1 MTGISRR
8 NFLGTGAATLAA
20 GAAMAARP
28 ATAQGMDGTGS
39 GEGPAEILSVV
50 DAPWTSAKIID
61 TDKMAW
67 EADKTWKRKLLYSN
81 DISGSHLML
90 LYTPPGWRGGVL
102 HYHLFH
108 EWVYV
113 MSGDLT
119 NHDYSSVNQKVGYMK
134 QFREGDWLDRP
145 AFGLHADEPGRLPSQ
160 IGSFLIIMEEGT
172 VTLSPDK
179 SSPWYSED
187 YKKVREWTMPRI
199 VDTIGDMPWS
209 DEGSVDGL
217 KVKRL
222 ADDPARGFR
231 ANLFWLPAG
240 WKSGQS
246 RDFAR
251 AYHYE
256 EALEFNFVLVGDMK
270 IQPYKNPKTKAEPIE
285 LGRYSLFQRGPKCI
299 AGLVDGVVTEEGCIW
314 LQVTYGNGREAK
326 VSDHPIGEQ
335 IHV

>member
-1 MTGISRR
+1 MVELSRR
-8 NFLGTGAATLAA
+8 NFLGTSAAALGAV
-20 GAAMAARP
+20 AARP
-28 ATAQGMDGTGS
+28 AIGQGMDGQRS
-39 GEGPAEILSVV
+39 GDGPAEISSTAN
-50 DAPWTSAKIID
+50 APWTPAKVIH
-61 TDKMAW
+61 TDKMNW
-67 EADKTWKRKLLYSN
+67 EHDMTWQRKLLYNN
-81 DISGSHLML
+81 DVSGSHLML
-90 LYTPPGWRGGVL
+90 LYIPPGWKGGIL

-160 IGSFLIIMEEGT
+160 IGSFLMIMEEGT

-179 SSPWYSED
+179 TSPWYSED

-199 VDTIGDMPWS
+199 VDTIGDMHWS

-231 ANLFWLPAG
+231 ANLFWMPAG
-240 WKSGQS
+240 WESKQS
-246 RDFAR
+246 RDYAR
-251 AYHYE
+251 GYYYE
-256 EALEFNFVLVGDMK
+256 EALEFNFILVGDMK
-270 IQPYKNPKTKAEPIE
+270 IQPYQNPKTKTEPIE
-285 LGRYSLFQRGPKCI
+285 LNRYSFFQRGPKCI
-299 AGLVDGVVTEEGCIW
+299 AGLVDGAVTQNGCIW
-314 LQVTYGNGREAK
+314 LQVTYGNGKEAI
-326 VSDHPIGEQ
+326 VSDHPIGQQ
-335 IHV
+335 IRI

>member
-1 MTGISRR
+1 MVELSRR
-8 NFLGTGAATLAA
+8 NFLGTGAAALAA
-20 GAAMAARP
+20 VAAR
-28 ATAQGMDGTGS
+28 TASGQGMDGQQQND
-39 GEGPAEILSVV
+39 GPVEILSAV
-50 DAPWTSAKIID
+50 DAPWTAARVIH
-61 TDKMAW
+61 TDNMAW
-67 EADKTWKRKLLYSN
+67 EHDMTWQRKLLYN
-81 DISGSHLML
+81 NEVSGSHLML
-90 LYTPPGWRGGVL
+90 LYVPPGWKGGIL

-119 NHDYSSVNQKVGYMK
+119 NHDYSSINQKVGYMK

-160 IGSFLIIMEEGT
+160 IGSFLMIMEEGT

-231 ANLFWLPAG
+231 ANLFWMPAG
-240 WKSGQS
+240 WKSSQS
-246 RDFAR
+246 REYAR
-251 AYHYE
+251 AYYYE

-270 IQPYKNPKTKAEPIE
+270 IQPYQNPKTKTEPIQ
-285 LGRYSLFQRGPKCI
+285 LGRYSLFHRGPKCI
-299 AGLVDGVVTEEGCIW
+299 SGLMDGTVTQDGCIW
-314 LQVTYGNGREAK
+314 LQVSYGNGREAK
-326 VSDHPIGEQ
+326 VSDHPIGQQ
-335 IHV
+335 IRV

>member
-1 MTGISRR
+1 MVELSRR
-8 NFLGTGAATLAA
+8 NFLGTGAAALTAV
-20 GAAMAARP
+20 
-28 ATAQGMDGTGS
+28 ATRSASDQGMDEQQS
-39 GEGPAEILSVV
+39 GESPAEILSAT
-50 DAPWTSAKIID
+50 DGPWTPARVID

-67 EADKTWKRKLLYSN
+67 EHDMTWQRKLLYNN
-81 DISGSHLML
+81 DVSGSHLML
-90 LYTPPGWRGGVL
+90 LYTPPGWTGGIL

-113 MSGDLT
+113 ISGDLT
-119 NHDYSSVNQKVGYMK
+119 NHDYSSVNQKVGYMQ
-134 QFREGDWLDRP
+134 QFRQGDWLDRP

-160 IGSFLIIMEEGT
+160 IGCFLMIMEEGK

-209 DEGSVDGL
+209 DDGSVDGL

-240 WKSGQS
+240 WKSDQANEY
-246 RDFAR
+246 AR
-251 AYHYE
+251 AYYRE
-256 EALEFNFVLVGDMK
+256 EALEFNFVLVGGMK
-270 IQPYKNPKTKAEPIE
+270 IQPYRNPKTKAEPIE
-285 LGRYSLFQRGPKCI
+285 LNRYSLFERGPKCI
-299 AGLVDGVVTEEGCIW
+299 AGLVDGTVTQAGCIW
-314 LQVTYGNGREAK
+314 LQVIYGNGKEAI

-335 IHV
+335 IRI